1 VSDLADLRMEDR
13 SGQPVAVISGEID
26 ASNANDIGR
35 RIRDAVSNHA
45 LGLIVDLSHT
55 TYIDSAG
62 IRLLFD
68 LAGRLGRRGLEL
80 HLVIVDESEVADV
93 LDLVSLDTVA
103 ERHGN
108 IAAATAALAQS

>member
-1 VSDLADLRMEDR
+1 MTDLADFRMEER
-13 SGQPVAVISGEID
+13 SGQPVAVIGGEVD
-26 ASNANDIGR
+26 ASNADEISR

-68 LAGRLGRRGLEL
+68 LAGRLERRGLEL

-93 LDLVSLDTVA
+93 LDLVNLDAVA
-103 ERHGN
+103 TRHGN
-108 IAAATAALAQS
+108 LAAASAALAQP